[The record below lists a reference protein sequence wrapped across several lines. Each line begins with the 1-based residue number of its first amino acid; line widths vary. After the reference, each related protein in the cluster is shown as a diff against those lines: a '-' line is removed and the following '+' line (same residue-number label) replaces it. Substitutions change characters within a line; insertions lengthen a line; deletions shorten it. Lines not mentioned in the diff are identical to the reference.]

1 MNDYRERVGQVCK
14 YIDAHLHQKLN
25 LDQLAEL
32 SNFSKYHFSRIFTSV
47 TGETPFAYIMKQRL
61 TRAAA
66 YLRETNQ
73 PVLEIALSCG
83 FESASS
89 FNAAFK
95 KHFGR
100 TPTAMREQ
108 ARQARQDRNISQS
121 DRNRQEADAAPNL
134 YDQTVKNSLLR
145 RVWQM
150 QANIV
155 ELPMMEVAYVRHV
168 GSYLETYQAWAKLGK
183 WAAQHQLFPP
193 EQSFIGISL
202 DDPAVTEE
210 EECRYDACVT
220 VPNTLSRADAPPE
233 IGFQTLPGGLYAKF
247 YFYDTSEKLALLYQS
262 IFGNWLPDSG
272 YDPDDRYC
280 LEFSMNDPAQ
290 DTQGKAKVELY
301 IPIKARA

>member
-1 MNDYRERVGQVCK
+1 MNDYQERVDQVCK
-14 YIDAHLHQKLN
+14 YIDAHLHHKLN

-32 SNFSKYHFSRIFTSV
+32 SHFSKYHFSRIFASV
-47 TGETPFAYIMKQRL
+47 TGETPFAYITKQRL
-61 TRAAA
+61 ARAAA

-73 PVLEIALSCG
+73 SVLEIALGCG

-100 TPTAMREQ
+100 TPTEMRE
-108 ARQARQDRNISQS
+108 QARQDRNISQA
-121 DRNRQEADAAPNL
+121 DRNRQEAGAAPNP
-134 YDQTVKNSLLR
+134 YHQTVKNNLLR

-150 QANIV
+150 QATIV
-155 ELPMMEVAYVRHV
+155 ELPLMEAAYVRHV
-168 GSYLETYQAWAKLGK
+168 GSYLETYQAWAKLGM

-220 VPNTLSRADAPPE
+220 VPDTLSRADAPPE

-247 YFYDTSEKLALLYQS
+247 NFYDTPDKLALLYQS
-262 IFGNWLPDSG
+262 IFGNWLPDSE

-290 DTQGKAKVELY
+290 DPQGKAKVDLY

>member
-1 MNDYRERVGQVCK
+1 MIDGYRERVSQVCT
-14 YIDAHLHQKLN
+14 YIDAHLDHKLS
-25 LDQLAEL
+25 LDQLADL
-32 SNFSKYHFSRIFTSV
+32 SHFSKYHFSRIFASV
-47 TGETPFAYIMKQRL
+47 TGDTPFVYINKRRL
-61 TRAAA
+61 ARAAA
-66 YLRETNQ
+66 DLRESNL
-73 PVLEIALSCG
+73 PVLEIALRCG
-83 FESASS
+83 FDTASN

-95 KHFGR
+95 KHYGH
-100 TPTAMREQ
+100 TPTEMREQ
-108 ARQARQDRNISQS
+108 ARKDRNISQS
-121 DRNRQEADAAPNL
+121 DRNSKEAGSTPTL
-134 YDQTVKNSLLR
+134 YDQTVKHNLLR

-150 QANIV
+150 QATIV
-155 ELPMMEVAYVRHV
+155 ELPLMEVAYVRHV
-168 GSYLETYQAWAKLGK
+168 GSYLETYRAWGKLGT

-247 YFYDTSEKLALLYQS
+247 TFYDTLDKFALLYQS
-262 IFGNWLPDSG
+262 IFGNWLPDSE

-290 DTQGKAKVELY
+290 DPEGKAKVDLF
-301 IPIKARA
+301 IPIKPRT